1 MTGLRAYMI
10 DTLCTIWVYD
20 YLPKNR
26 HVSGMSLIL
35 EHNETEE
42 E

>member
-20 YLPKNR
+20 YLPKDR
-26 HVSGMSLIL
+26 HVSGIPVYVS
-35 EHNETEE
+35 HSGT
-42 E
+42 